1 MRNIN
6 EFMEKHMD
14 RLKAESGQT
23 FVEYGLIL
31 ILIAIVV
38 IIMLVAIGN
47 KSNTMYSTIN
57 SAMP

>member
-6 EFMEKHMD
+6 EFVEKHMD